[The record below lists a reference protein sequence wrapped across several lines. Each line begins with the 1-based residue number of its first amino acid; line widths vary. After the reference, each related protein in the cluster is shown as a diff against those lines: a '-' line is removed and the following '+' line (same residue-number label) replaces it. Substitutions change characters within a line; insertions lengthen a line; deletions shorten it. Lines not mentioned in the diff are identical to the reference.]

1 MQSDSNTIVLL
12 LKELISRFAGDDI
25 HPNELEKKMKIYIK
39 MLQIQTGSTKLP
51 SEDKILD

>member
-1 MQSDSNTIVLL
+1 MQNHSNDIVLL
-12 LKELISRFAGDDI
+12 LKELIGRFVGEI
-25 HPNELEKKMKIYIK
+25 NPNQLEKKMKIYVK